1 MAPTV
6 DRLILLSEI
15 AGYRK
20 HNGRYRVV
28 AEKLLLVLVFAVPAP
43 GGRLP
48 RDNRPP
54 DPTMHTLIFSRK
66 TLVLAALFRL
76 LLPYAGQERAVEAGL
91 V

>member
-1 MAPTV
+1 V

-20 HNGRYRVV
+20 HRGQYPVV
-28 AEKLLLVLVFAVPAP
+28 AAKLPLFSVFAVPAP

-48 RDNRPP
+48 RANRPP
-54 DPTMHTLIFSRK
+54 DPTAQTLTFCRM
-66 TLVLAALFRL
+66 TFVLAALFRL